1 MRKTTDRDEALLLLL
16 RLETRVSVDEI
27 ARSLGVGLATVRRDL
42 RRLSAEGRIVR
53 TYGGAAASGPPQAD
67 PSTIEALAEK
77 RAIADAAAAL
87 VHDGQ
92 TIVISSG
99 TTTLEFTRR
108 LVGRRGL
115 TVITNALDAA
125 LALLDQ
131 EGIELIVL
139 GGAVR
144 PRMHSL
150 LGHLTDLAS
159 EELRADMLF
168 MGIPAISL
176 EHGLLSDHMPEIL
189 TDRAVAK
196 IARRVVVLADASKF
210 DQLAPAF
217 VFGLDVVDTIV
228 TDARVRPE
236 TVDALERAGVEVI
249 VAAPT
254 PVPVP
259 GTTMVSD
266 ANPLRQRP
274 RSRPAPRRSTGRQ
287 LDRIVTEHP
296 EAHDLVLDR

>member
-249 VAAPT
+249 VAAPR
-254 PVPVP
+254 PVP
-259 GTTMVSD
+259 GPGTAMASD
-266 ANPLRQRP
+266 AGPLRQRP
-274 RSRPAPRRSTGRQ
+274 RSRPSPRRSAGRQ
-287 LDRIVTEHP
+287 LDRIVPEHP
-296 EAHDLVLDR
+296 ETHDLVLDR

>member
-1 MRKTTDRDEALLLLL
+1 MRKMTDRDEALVLLL

-125 LALLDQ
+125 LALLDH

-144 PRMHSL
+144 PRIHSL

-189 TDRAVAK
+189 TDRALRTM
-196 IARRVVVLADASKF
+196 ARSVVVLADSRKF
-210 DQLAPAF
+210 NLVAPAF
-217 VFGLDVVDTIV
+217 VFALEEVQTIV
-228 TDARVRPE
+228 TDSGVPPE
-236 TVDALERAGVEVI
+236 TVAELERQGIRVI
-249 VAAPT
+249 IA
-254 PVPVP
+254 
-259 GTTMVSD
+259 
-266 ANPLRQRP
+266 
-274 RSRPAPRRSTGRQ
+274 
-287 LDRIVTEHP
+287 
-296 EAHDLVLDR
+296 

>member
-1 MRKTTDRDEALLLLL
+1 
-16 RLETRVSVDEI
+16 
-27 ARSLGVGLATVRRDL
+27 
-42 RRLSAEGRIVR
+42 
-53 TYGGAAASGPPQAD
+53 
-67 PSTIEALAEK
+67 
-77 RAIADAAAAL
+77 
-87 VHDGQ
+87 
-92 TIVISSG
+92 
-99 TTTLEFTRR
+99 
-108 LVGRRGL
+108 
-115 TVITNALDAA
+115 
-125 LALLDQ
+125 
-131 EGIELIVL
+131 
-139 GGAVR
+139 
-144 PRMHSL
+144 
-150 LGHLTDLAS
+150 
-159 EELRADMLF
+159 
-168 MGIPAISL
+168 
-176 EHGLLSDHMPEIL
+176 MPEIL

-236 TVDALERAGVEVI
+236 TVDALVRAGVEVI

>member
-159 EELRADMLF
+159 EELRF